1 VKIASHQPQLSTLP
15 GLKTA
20 LRGGGTR
27 GSSTIIPGPPGGS
40 NDTRGGGGYTH
51 THTQYNFSTKQPV
64 RTRLCLSIFT
74 LSHWWWPWY
83 PPSWA
88 ITGCCPHF
96 WSHKI
101 TAKTTY
107 LGMSRFPLAFSA
119 WNS

>member
-51 THTQYNFSTKQPV
+51 THNTTFLQNN
-64 RTRLCLSIFT
+64 LSARDFVSRS
-74 LSHWWWPWY
+74 SH
-83 PPSWA
+83 SV
-88 ITGCCPHF
+88 TGGD
-96 WSHKI
+96 
-101 TAKTTY
+101 
-107 LGMSRFPLAFSA
+107 LGILHPEQSLAAVHTSEVIR
-119 WNS
+119 